1 MSPKPQK
8 ISLCPTSGWS
18 DVASHSLRSLSTQC
32 HPERSERPAFRS
44 QSQKDSRHQNAR
56 FLATKTGAALAAALL
71 LAPAAMQAQIDITLI
86 EAQHRI
92 DVTANGKPFTSYI
105 WPESLDKPV
114 LYPLIAPDGTTVS
127 RGFPL
132 EPRPGERVDHP
143 HHAGLWFNYGNVNGF
158 DFWNNSGAIP
168 AAQKPK
174 MGIVH
179 QGAVLSVKSG
189 PQEGS
194 FTVETTW
201 AANSTD
207 SSNLDSKPADLLKE
221 RTTYTFRADGNTRTI
236 DRVSTLTALKP
247 VTFHDDKE
255 GLLGI
260 RVAHF
265 LESPTEKG
273 GTFNDASGRP
283 TQVANADTKGATGVY
298 RTSQGISGDKVWST
312 RAAWCELTGTSPE
325 GKVETIAILDNPV
338 NPGFPTYWHARGY
351 GLFAANPLGAHIFDP
366 KAPQKDFS
374 IPQGGTATFRYRIL
388 LTSGAPTPEE
398 LNAAEKSFAEVK

>member
-1 MSPKPQK
+1 MSASRTPRTGQLSASGQLLSGFPDLAAAAQRATR
-8 ISLCPTSGWS
+8 PT
-18 DVASHSLRSLSTQC
+18 
-32 HPERSERPAFRS
+32 PAA
-44 QSQKDSRHQNAR
+44 H
-56 FLATKTGAALAAALL
+56 LAAGVGVAALL
-71 LAPAAMQAQIDITLI
+71 LTAAAPLHAQIKVTMI

-92 DVTANGKPFTSYI
+92 DVTADGKPFTSYI

-114 LYPLIAPDGTTVS
+114 LYPLVAPDGTTVT

-174 MGIVH
+174 MGSIR
-179 QGAVLSVKSG
+179 QGAVLSTKSG
-189 PQEGS
+189 PHEGQ

-201 AANSTD
+201 TANSSD
-207 SSNLDSKPADLLKE
+207 STALDSKHTDLLKE
-221 RTTYTFRADGNTRTI
+221 RTTYIFRAENGTRTI
-236 DRVSTLTALKP
+236 DRISTLTALKP

-273 GTFNDASGRP
+273 GVFNDASGRP
-283 TQVANADTKGATGVY
+283 TKVDNGDTSGATGVY
-298 RTSQGISGDKVWST
+298 RTSEGITGDKVWST
-312 RAAWCELTGTSPE
+312 RGAWCELTGTSPE
-325 GKVETIAILDNPV
+325 GKTETVAILDNPA

-351 GLFAANPLGAHIFDP
+351 GLFAANPLGDHIFDP
-366 KAPQKDFS
+366 KAKEHDFS
-374 IPQGGTATFRYRIL
+374 IPEGGTATFRYRVV
-388 LTSGAPTPEE
+388 LTSSAPTPAQ
-398 LNAAEKSFAEVK
+398 LNADEASFAKVK

>member
-1 MSPKPQK
+1 MLPDRHSRTVPHSSRALCAKGGVQK
-8 ISLCPTSGWS
+8 
-18 DVASHSLRSLSTQC
+18 R
-32 HPERSERPAFRS
+32 
-44 QSQKDSRHQNAR
+44 
-56 FLATKTGAALAAALL
+56 AALL
-71 LAPAAMQAQIDITLI
+71 AHRATARTYRYLAVAAKVGFAVLLLGTSATITHAQIDVTLI

-92 DVTANGKPFTSYI
+92 DVTADGKPFTSYI

-114 LYPLIAPDGTTVS
+114 LYPLIAPDGTTVT

-168 AAQKPK
+168 AAQKPR
-174 MGIVH
+174 MGSIH
-179 QGAVLSVKSG
+179 QGAVLAG
-189 PQEGS
+189 PHQGE

-201 AANSTD
+201 SANSTD
-207 SSNLDSKPADLLKE
+207 SNTLDSKSTELIKE
-221 RTTYTFRADGNTRTI
+221 RTTYIFRADNGTRTI
-236 DRVSTLTALKP
+236 DRISTLTAIKP

-273 GTFNDASGRP
+273 GTFNDAAGRP
-283 TQVANADTKGATGVY
+283 TKVDNADTKGATGLY
-298 RTSQGISGDKVWST
+298 RTSAGITGDKVWST
-312 RAAWCELTGTSPE
+312 RGNWCELTGTSPE
-325 GKVETIAILDNPV
+325 GKTETVAILDNPA

-351 GLFAANPLGAHIFDP
+351 GLFAANPLGDHIFDP
-366 KAPQKDFS
+366 KAPQHDFT
-374 IPQGGTATFRYRIL
+374 IPQGGTATFRYRIVL
-388 LTSGAPTPEE
+388 SSSALTPDR
-398 LNAAEKSFAEVK
+398 LNAAEATFATVK